1 MSDSLDK
8 LPIAALLHEIF
19 TFQIRYNEVESNEEP
34 TEIKAGSSTSFLLTG
49 LRMNTKYMVQVE
61 SYGDKSFLDSVPAV
75 ITVETEYDGK
85 RSFWIR
91 EVDSSL
97 ARFSRL
103 LLILGQGQW
112 RHLDDFV

>member
-19 TFQIRYNEVESNEEP
+19 IFQIRYNEVESNEEP

-61 SYGDKSFLDSVPAV
+61 SYGDESFLDSVPAV

-85 RSFWIR
+85 RSFWSR

-103 LLILGQGQW
+103 LLILGEGQL